1 MNMPMDQRQSRV
13 LAVAVLVVAVLLSY
27 LVVVKPALAFR
38 TAQKQGIEEL
48 QFQLSRYQQLAARQE
63 EFEAALKR
71 AQGRGGGGTRYY
83 LSQSKP
89 ALASAEL
96 EQYLER
102 ILRSGNAQIVSTQ
115 AVSNAG
121 DGVAPSV
128 AVKVRMR
135 ADLITLVSLMHRIET
150 GSPSLFIDNFVVT
163 RRGGGQPS
171 NPETTQTLLDVQFD
185 MVGFLREEQ

>member
-1 MNMPMDQRQSRV
+1 MIIPMDQRQRRF
-13 LAVAVLVVAVLLSY
+13 LAIAMLIVAGLLSY
-27 LVVVKPALAFR
+27 ILVLQPWSDFR
-38 TAQKQGIEEL
+38 GAQSESVEDL
-48 QFQLSRYQQLAARQE
+48 RFQLLRYQQLADRQE
-63 EFEAALKR
+63 EFETALKR
-71 AQGRGGGGTRYY
+71 AESRNGGTQYY
-83 LSQSKP
+83 LAQAKP

-102 ILRSGNAQIVSTQ
+102 ILRSGNAQIISTQ

-121 DGVAPSV
+121 DGIAPSV

-135 ADLITLVSLMHRIET
+135 ADLMTLVSLMHRIET
-150 GSPSLFIDNFVVT
+150 GSPSLFIDNLAIS

-171 NPETTQTLLDVQFD
+171 NPETTQALLDVQFD

>member
-1 MNMPMDQRQSRV
+1 MIMRMDQRQSRF
-13 LAVAVLVVAVLLSY
+13 LAVALLIVAGLLSY
-27 LVVVKPALAFR
+27 VIVVQPWVGFR
-38 TAQKQGIEEL
+38 AAQKDGIEEL
-48 QFQLSRYQQLAARQE
+48 RFQLSRYQQLANRRE

-71 AQGRGGGGTRYY
+71 AQGRNGGPRYY

-121 DGVAPSV
+121 DGAAPSV

-135 ADLITLVSLMHRIET
+135 ADLITLAGLIHRIET
-150 GSPSLFIDNFVVT
+150 GSPTLLIDNLGIT
-163 RRGGGQPS
+163 RRGVGQPR
-171 NPETTQTLLDVQFD
+171 NPAMPPALLDVQFD
-185 MVGFLREEQ
+185 MIGFLREET